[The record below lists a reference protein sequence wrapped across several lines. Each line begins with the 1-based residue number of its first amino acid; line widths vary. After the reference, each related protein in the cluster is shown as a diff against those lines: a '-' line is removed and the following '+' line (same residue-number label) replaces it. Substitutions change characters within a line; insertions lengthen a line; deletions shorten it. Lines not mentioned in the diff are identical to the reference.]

1 VAVFKVLGFRPVHIL
16 GMVVG
21 EAVALGALSGLLSAG
36 GAYLA
41 INKLLG
47 GLPFRIAFF
56 PVFYIPAEAIW
67 WGVAMGG
74 LTALA
79 GSIMPAWTAC
89 RIKVSEVFA
98 RVA

>member
-1 VAVFKVLGFRPVHIL
+1 MIL
-16 GMVVG
+16 GDDYSKIYRIVIYKT
-21 EAVALGALSGLLSAG
+21 
-36 GAYLA
+36 YLTFPL
-41 INKLLG
+41 KKELCFRGLLG
-47 GLPFRIAFF
+47 GI
-56 PVFYIPAEAIW
+56 
-67 WGVAMGG
+67 AMGG